1 VVVLLRCYG
10 LSFNFLLPLLLASR
24 KIAPGHRFSNDP
36 RCVRR
41 VPRVPLTRRAKL
53 LMPHRLLNWWNR
65 NNAWHIAAA
74 EAVVKSLGAEWSDR
88 DAHWEDVVV
97 VGRGESHLPPAG
109 DISGR

>member
-1 VVVLLRCYG
+1 VAVLLRCYG
-10 LSFNFLLPLLLASR
+10 LSFNFLLPLLRASR
-24 KIAPGHRFSNDP
+24 KIAAHHSISNAP
-36 RCVRR
+36 RCDRH
-41 VPRVPLTRRAKL
+41 VPRGTPCWRDKL

-74 EAVVKSLGAEWSDR
+74 EAVVKSLGAEWSEH

-97 VGRGESHLPPAG
+97 VGRGELHLPPAG